1 MASDDYGLGCTIH
14 GDIGVAVTLHGLPS
28 AVNDC
33 VVRSLEDLKIV
44 TDDVLHKVVVD
55 TMADSD
61 FVTMDQLEDF
71 IDRYDLE
78 GALDLDNVVSDAVAT
93 GLESFDIHRVVE
105 DVLDTWDFDEVVDQ
119 GINEHTI
126 RRIMEDNSDIFE
138 EAVDAALEREL
149 PEAMHEYGA
158 NLQAV
163 ETEILELGDMIP
175 RVVDRLTA
183 RIDGLEADNQRLAAR
198 LAALEWINRRRL
210 SVRLFTLTSR
220 LRITVMS
227 RVRGLRRFLPT
238 LTWSK

>member
-1 MASDDYGLGCTIH
+1 MSSDDYGMS
-14 GDIGVAVTLHGLPS
+14 VTFHGLPS

-33 VVRSLEDLKIV
+33 LQRALDDNKIV
-44 TDDVLHKVVVD
+44 TDNVVHKVVVD
-55 TMADSD
+55 AMADSD
-61 FVTMDQLEDF
+61 FVTMDQLENF

-78 GALDLDNVVSDAVAT
+78 GALNLDNVVSDAIEA
-93 GLESFDIHRVVE
+93 GLGSFDFDRVVG

-149 PEAMHEYGA
+149 PEAVREYGA
-158 NLQAV
+158 NVQAV
-163 ETEILELGDMIP
+163 ETDITELEDMVA

-183 RIDGLEADNQRLAAR
+183 RIDGLERQ
-198 LAALEWINRRRL
+198 LEQLNRRRL

-220 LRITVMS
+220 LIVSVMS
-227 RVRGLRRFLPT
+227 RVRVLRRFLPSI
-238 LTWSK
+238 TWSK

>member
-1 MASDDYGLGCTIH
+1 MSSDDYGMS
-14 GDIGVAVTLHGLPS
+14 VTFHGLPS

-33 VVRSLEDLKIV
+33 LQRALDDNKIV
-44 TDDVLHKVVVD
+44 TDNVVHKVVVD
-55 TMADSD
+55 AMADSD
-61 FVTMDQLEDF
+61 FVTMDQLENF

-78 GALDLDNVVSDAVAT
+78 GALNLDNVVSDAIEA
-93 GLESFDIHRVVE
+93 GLGSFDFDRVVG

-149 PEAMHEYGA
+149 PEAVREYGA
-158 NLQAV
+158 NVQAV
-163 ETEILELGDMIP
+163 ETDITELEDMVA

-183 RIDGLEADNQRLAAR
+183 RIDGLERQ
-198 LAALEWINRRRL
+198 LEQLNRRRL

-220 LRITVMS
+220 LLTTVMS
-227 RVRGLRRFLPT
+227 RVRGLRRFLPSI
-238 LTWSK
+238 TWSK